1 MQVCQNVR
9 LKPSSEPAVCSRC
22 VSLSIALFITLS
34 LILFYSTDK
43 EKRVKYEDSRTV
55 CGKDKMAAWTEYCTY
70 GGLPMVLHLETPEQK
85 SSYLQNLLEHT
96 YKLNATM
103 LKEKN
108 T

>member
-1 MQVCQNVR
+1 M
-9 LKPSSEPAVCSRC
+9 
-22 VSLSIALFITLS
+22 T
-34 LILFYSTDK
+34 
-43 EKRVKYEDSRTV
+43 
-55 CGKDKMAAWTEYCTY
+55 AWTEYCTY